1 MSKLPSFKV
10 IAILTSFS
18 LGAFHV
24 TAHGQD
30 LKPSAS
36 EPAAS
41 GASATGASLPGTDAT
56 FDAWVTGF
64 RQKAIDAG
72 IPADTFDS
80 AFKQVTPDP
89 EVVELD
95 RQQPEFTTYIWDYLD
110 KRITAER
117 IQQGQ
122 SLLGQHDAM
131 FQRLERDYGVDRHIL
146 TAIWAIESQY
156 GSEIGKRYIIR
167 SLATLA
173 NDGRR
178 KTYAENQLLASLQ
191 ILQNDRI
198 PREQLVG
205 SWAGAMGQT
214 QFIPTTYLAYAVDG
228 DGDQKR
234 DVWNSSADAL
244 ASAANYLKE
253 AGWQR
258 GGIWGREVK
267 VPETFDYALAD
278 MSVKKSVAEWQ
289 WLGVVGACDPLP
301 PQIASLQASIVM
313 PAGYRGP
320 KFLVLDG
327 YRAIRRYNP
336 STAYALAVALL
347 ADSYAGKGK
356 LVQAWPTDD
365 PALNNATD
373 IKQLQQR
380 LADKGYD
387 PGTIDGLIGDRTQA
401 AIRAY
406 QKDQHLPQDG
416 YASRS
421 LLARLEK

>member
-1 MSKLPSFKV
+1 MSKVPSIQS
-10 IAILTSFS
+10 IAIFTALS
-18 LGAFHV
+18 LGTGHML
-24 TAHGQD
+24 AHGQN
-30 LKPSAS
+30 LTQSAS
-36 EPAAS
+36 EPVAS
-41 GASATGASLPGTDAT
+41 STSATEAGLPCTDAT
-56 FDAWVTGF
+56 FDAWLQGF
-64 RQKAIDAG
+64 RQKAVDAG
-72 IPADTFDS
+72 ISSSTFDS

-95 RQQPEFTTYIWDYLD
+95 RRQPEFTTYIWDYLD
-110 KRITAER
+110 KRITTER

-122 SLLGQHDAM
+122 SLLVSNYAM
-131 FQRLERDYGVDRHIL
+131 FQRLERDYGVDARVL
-146 TAIWAIESQY
+146 AAIWAIESQY
-156 GSEIGKRYIIR
+156 GTEIGKRYVIR

-191 ILQNDRI
+191 ILQKDQI

-258 GGIWGREVK
+258 GGIWGREIK

-289 WLGVVGACDPLP
+289 WLGAVGASEPLP
-301 PQIASLQASIVM
+301 PQIASLQASILL

-320 KFLVLDG
+320 KLLVLDG

-347 ADSYAGKGK
+347 ADSYVGKGK

-365 PALNNATD
+365 PALNNAAD

-387 PGTIDGLIGDRTQA
+387 PGTIDGLIGDRTQT

>member
-1 MSKLPSFKV
+1 MSKVPSIQS
-10 IAILTSFS
+10 IAIFTALS
-18 LGAFHV
+18 LGTGHML
-24 TAHGQD
+24 AHGQN
-30 LKPSAS
+30 LTQSAS
-36 EPAAS
+36 EPVAS
-41 GASATGASLPGTDAT
+41 STSATEAGLPCTDAT
-56 FDAWVTGF
+56 FDAWLQGF
-64 RQKAIDAG
+64 RQKAVDAG
-72 IPADTFDS
+72 ISSSKFDS

-95 RQQPEFTTYIWDYLD
+95 RRQPEFTTYIWDYLD
-110 KRITAER
+110 KRITTER

-122 SLLGQHDAM
+122 SLLVSNYAM
-131 FQRLERDYGVDRHIL
+131 FQRLERDYGVDARVL
-146 TAIWAIESQY
+146 AAIWAIESQY
-156 GSEIGKRYIIR
+156 GTEIGKRYVIR

-191 ILQNDRI
+191 ILQKDQI

-258 GGIWGREVK
+258 GGIWGLEIK

-289 WLGVVGACDPLP
+289 WLGAVGASEPLP
-301 PQIASLQASIVM
+301 PQIASLQASILL

-320 KFLVLDG
+320 KLLVLDG

-347 ADSYAGKGK
+347 ADSYVGKGK

-365 PALNNATD
+365 PALNNAAD

-387 PGTIDGLIGDRTQA
+387 PGTIDGLIGDRTQT

>member
-1 MSKLPSFKV
+1 MSKVPSIQS
-10 IAILTSFS
+10 IAIFTALS
-18 LGAFHV
+18 LGTGHML
-24 TAHGQD
+24 AHGQN
-30 LKPSAS
+30 LTQSAS
-36 EPAAS
+36 EPVAS
-41 GASATGASLPGTDAT
+41 STSATEAGLPGTDAT
-56 FDAWVTGF
+56 FDAWLQGF
-64 RQKAIDAG
+64 RQKAVDAG
-72 IPADTFDS
+72 ISSSTFDS

-95 RQQPEFTTYIWDYLD
+95 RRQPEFTTYIWDYLD
-110 KRITAER
+110 KRITTER

-122 SLLGQHDAM
+122 SLLVSNYAM
-131 FQRLERDYGVDRHIL
+131 FQRLKRDYGVDARVL
-146 TAIWAIESQY
+146 AAIWAIESQY
-156 GSEIGKRYIIR
+156 GTEIGKRYVIR

-191 ILQNDRI
+191 ILQKDQI

-205 SWAGAMGQT
+205 SWASAMGQT

-258 GGIWGREVK
+258 GGIWGREIK

-289 WLGVVGACDPLP
+289 WLGAVGASEPLP
-301 PQIASLQASIVM
+301 PQIASLQASILL

-347 ADSYAGKGK
+347 ADSYVGKGK

-365 PALNNATD
+365 PALNNAAD

-387 PGTIDGLIGDRTQA
+387 PGTIDGLIGDRTQT

>member
-1 MSKLPSFKV
+1 MSKVPSIQS
-10 IAILTSFS
+10 IAIFTALS
-18 LGAFHV
+18 LGTGHML
-24 TAHGQD
+24 AHGQN
-30 LKPSAS
+30 LTQSAS
-36 EPAAS
+36 EPVAS
-41 GASATGASLPGTDAT
+41 STSATEAGLPGTDAT
-56 FDAWVTGF
+56 FDAWLQGF
-64 RQKAIDAG
+64 RQKAVDAG
-72 IPADTFDS
+72 ISSSTFDS

-95 RQQPEFTTYIWDYLD
+95 RRQPEFTTYIWDYLD
-110 KRITAER
+110 KRITTER

-122 SLLGQHDAM
+122 SLLVSNYAM
-131 FQRLERDYGVDRHIL
+131 FQRLERDYGVDARVL
-146 TAIWAIESQY
+146 AAIWAIESQY
-156 GSEIGKRYIIR
+156 GTEIGKRYVIR

-191 ILQNDRI
+191 ILQKDQI

-258 GGIWGREVK
+258 GGIWGREIK

-289 WLGVVGACDPLP
+289 WLGAVGASEPLP
-301 PQIASLQASIVM
+301 PQIASLQASILL

-347 ADSYAGKGK
+347 ADSYVGKGK

-365 PALNNATD
+365 PALNNAAD

-387 PGTIDGLIGDRTQA
+387 PGTIDGLIGDRTQT

>member
-1 MSKLPSFKV
+1 MSKVPSIQS
-10 IAILTSFS
+10 IAIFTALS
-18 LGAFHV
+18 LGTVHML
-24 TAHGQD
+24 AHGQN
-30 LKPSAS
+30 LTQSAS
-36 EPAAS
+36 EPVAS
-41 GASATGASLPGTDAT
+41 STSATDAGLPGTDAT
-56 FDAWVTGF
+56 FDAWLKSF
-64 RQKAIDAG
+64 RQKAVDAG
-72 IPADTFDS
+72 ISSSTFDS

-89 EVVELD
+89 EVVALD
-95 RQQPEFTTYIWDYLD
+95 RRQPEFTTYIWDYLD
-110 KRITAER
+110 KRITTER

-122 SLLGQHDAM
+122 SLLVSNYAM
-131 FQRLERDYGVDRHIL
+131 FLRLERDYGVDARVL
-146 TAIWAIESQY
+146 AAIWAIESQY
-156 GSEIGKRYIIR
+156 GTEIGKRYVIR

-191 ILQNDRI
+191 ILQKDQI

-214 QFIPTTYLAYAVDG
+214 QFIPTTYLEYAVDG

-234 DVWNSSADAL
+234 DIWNSSADAL

-253 AGWQR
+253 AGWPR
-258 GGIWGREVK
+258 GGIWGREIQ

-278 MSVKKSVAEWQ
+278 MSIKKSVAEWQ
-289 WLGVVGACDPLP
+289 WLGVIGAGEPIP
-301 PQIASLQASIVM
+301 PQIASLQASILL

-347 ADSYAGKGK
+347 ADRYAGKGK

-373 IKQLQQR
+373 IKRLQQR
-380 LADKGYD
+380 LADLGYD
-387 PGTIDGLIGDRTQA
+387 PGVADGIIGDRTQK

-406 QKDQHLPQDG
+406 QKDHQLAQDG
-416 YASRS
+416 YASQS